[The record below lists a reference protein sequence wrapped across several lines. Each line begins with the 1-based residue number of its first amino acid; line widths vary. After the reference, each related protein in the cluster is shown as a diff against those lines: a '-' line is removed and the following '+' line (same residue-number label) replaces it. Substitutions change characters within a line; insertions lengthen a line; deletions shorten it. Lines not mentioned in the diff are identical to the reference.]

1 MMYKIHYRGRHIVR
15 LFIFF
20 EWSGFFLAG
29 LIFLCAQ
36 GLLSVQP
43 LNAAEQE
50 ITAVFVPN
58 PADPSHN
65 KFVNTTP
72 VSGYCQ
78 ILPGQCEN
86 LSFSSI
92 NFPVDFDASKGLDP
106 DEALAD
112 KRKAAYFL
120 IPSGFRTVTITNDQT
135 GESSQVQWRISG
147 FGGRY
152 ILSSGTW
159 HGHLWPS
166 AWVYAAS
173 PCTYGGVGSGNAFFF
188 DYFWKVPQSATTAC
202 VKMPKVEIPAPFIYR
217 NMNIS
222 YEMRTPNPL
231 AMEMGT
237 YSGSITYGIGPG
249 QDFDFGDIMVPSDD
263 HITFNFKL
271 TVNHLLNV
279 EFPPGAS
286 RAVLQPEGGWQGWL
300 NTGRLPPSLF
310 ANHDFKVS
318 SSGKFKVYLECQYV
332 VEGTCGIRPLTHEQP
347 AVGVDI
353 QLTLPAGIVVDS
365 GGQPAHRVPLG
376 RGENSAVVFSTQH
389 IQFSR
394 KATLH
399 YAVPGVTTAAML
411 KHPGTTYTGGATIIF
426 DADI

>member
-1 MMYKIHYRGRHIVR
+1 MR

-20 EWSGFFLAG
+20 ESSAFFLAG

-36 GLLSVQP
+36 GLFSVQP

-50 ITAVFVPN
+50 IMAVFMPD
-58 PADPSHN
+58 PANPSHN

-72 VSGYCQ
+72 VTGYCL
-78 ILPGQCEN
+78 ILPGQCEAN
-86 LSFSSI
+86 NFSSVD
-92 NFPVDFDASKGLDP
+92 FPIDFDASKGLDP

-112 KRKAAYFL
+112 RRKAAYML
-120 IPSGFRTVTITNDQT
+120 IPSTFRTVPITNDQT
-135 GESSQVQWRISG
+135 GASSEVQWRISG

-159 HGHLWPS
+159 HGHLWGS
-166 AWVYAAS
+166 TWVTAPS
-173 PCTYGGVGSGNAFFF
+173 PCTYGGVGSGNATFY

-202 VKMPKVEIPAPFIYR
+202 VKMPKVEIPAPFRYR

-222 YEMRTPNPL
+222 YEMLTPNPL

-249 QDFDFGDIMVPSDD
+249 QDFDFGDIMLASDD

-271 TVNHLLNV
+271 SVNHLLNV
-279 EFPPGAS
+279 EFPPGAN
-286 RAVLQPEGGWQGWL
+286 RVVLQPEGGWQGWFD
-300 NTGRLPPSLF
+300 TGRLPPSLF
-310 ANHDFKVS
+310 ANHDFKIS

-332 VEGTCGIRPLTHEQP
+332 VESTCGIRPLAHEQP
-347 AVGVDI
+347 VVGVDI
-353 QLTLPAGIVVDS
+353 ALTLPAGIVVDS

-376 RGENSAVVFSTQH
+376 SGEQSAVVFSTQSS
-389 IQFSR
+389 QFSR

-399 YAVPGVTTAAML
+399 YVIPGVASASML
-411 KHPGTTYTGGATIIF
+411 NYPGTTFTGSATIIF